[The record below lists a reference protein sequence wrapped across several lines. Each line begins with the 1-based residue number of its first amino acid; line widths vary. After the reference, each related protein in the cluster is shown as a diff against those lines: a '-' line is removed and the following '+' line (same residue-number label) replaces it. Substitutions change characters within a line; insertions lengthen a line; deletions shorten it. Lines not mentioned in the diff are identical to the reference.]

1 MVLVFKIDLI
11 MDFEKFVFE
20 LFCKKFMNIY
30 HFLSKTNSYYL
41 ILPNLALN
49 LVKFNS
55 DYERKSI
62 MNITELPNVFKA
74 ALPIL
79 NKINKVGYEAYFVG
93 GCVRDLLLNRHIHD
107 IDIATSAYPEEIKQI
122 FEKTI
127 DTGIKHGTVTVL
139 YEGQSY
145 EITTFRTESG
155 YQDYRRPDKVTF
167 VQNLSEDLKRRD
179 FTINALAMDAEGKI
193 IDHFYGLNDLVVHNI
208 KAVGKA
214 ENRFHED
221 ALRMMRAVR
230 FMSQLGFELDLDTKK
245 AIFDN
250 HELLSKISIERIRD
264 EFVKMGVGK
273 SSKRAFEVFLDTELY
288 NEVPYLEH
296 KKEQLSVFSKL
307 NFSPVTEETFWATI
321 IILLKLPN
329 NEIAKFMRAWKN
341 SNAMEHCVY
350 DIVTFFDLLSYR
362 IPSNYELFSTNLDTI
377 MQTLDLSNILGQPVN
392 SQAII
397 DRYEALPLK
406 NESELVIDG
415 NYLLKKGIPAGPRIG
430 ELLVEIKKAILE
442 RKLENNISAIDVFLN
457 NK

>member
-1 MVLVFKIDLI
+1 
-11 MDFEKFVFE
+11 
-20 LFCKKFMNIY
+20 
-30 HFLSKTNSYYL
+30 
-41 ILPNLALN
+41 
-49 LVKFNS
+49 
-55 DYERKSI
+55 

-296 KKEQLSVFSKL
+296 KKEQLSVF
-307 NFSPVTEETFWATI
+307 F
-321 IILLKLPN
+321 
-329 NEIAKFMRAWKN
+329 
-341 SNAMEHCVY
+341 
-350 DIVTFFDLLSYR
+350 
-362 IPSNYELFSTNLDTI
+362 
-377 MQTLDLSNILGQPVN
+377 
-392 SQAII
+392 
-397 DRYEALPLK
+397 
-406 NESELVIDG
+406 
-415 NYLLKKGIPAGPRIG
+415 
-430 ELLVEIKKAILE
+430 
-442 RKLENNISAIDVFLN
+442 
-457 NK
+457 